1 MKRIITLSLLLLV
14 ATISYSQRKV
24 EKFKFFRMEVHMGDS
39 GRVVDAKG
47 LIKITEKVIVVV
59 SNNDKPNT
67 VFVLQKEVNPEIDE
81 DNHQAWSAYNIDFPQ
96 TPLYIERGVG
106 EAIRILDMENNIE
119 AWYFSIDQEEYL
131 DPLPEKNVWYRYSM
145 DGSSLIKM

>member
-1 MKRIITLSLLLLV
+1 MKKIIMLSLLLLA
-14 ATISYSQRKV
+14 ATISYSQGTV

-39 GRVVDAKG
+39 GMVVDAKG
-47 LIKITEKVIVVV
+47 LIRLTEEAIVVV
-59 SNNDKPNT
+59 SNNDNPNT
-67 VFVLQKEVNPEIDE
+67 VFIIQKEMAPEIDE
-81 DNHQAWSAYNIDFPQ
+81 DNHHAWSAYNIDFPEI
-96 TPLYIERGVG
+96 PLYIERGVG

-131 DPLPEKNVWYRYSM
+131 DPLPKKNVWYKYSM